1 MAVFVHVFFFNPL
14 KTDCFIIKEGKY
26 PNICYNGFLIPLA
39 SDNISFYKTLPRN
52 MYVKTPLFVADLLF
66 KRPICDKVPL
76 LLFIALPGSKEN
88 RQKGWGIAESLKFP
102 KKNFFLAFSPHKRK
116 LAAVSNFSVTSCLL
130 KALETE

>member
-52 MYVKTPLFVADLLF
+52 MYVRTPLFVADLLF

-88 RQKGWGIAESLKFP
+88 RQKRWGIAESLKFP
-102 KKNFFLAFSPHKRK
+102 KKNFFLAFSRDKKKYRCSVEFQCYK
-116 LAAVSNFSVTSCLL
+116 LFVKGT
-130 KALETE
+130 

>member
-1 MAVFVHVFFFNPL
+1 MAVFVHLFFFNPL
-14 KTDCFIIKEGKY
+14 KIDCFIIKEGRY

-52 MYVKTPLFVADLLF
+52 MYVKTLLFVADLLF

-88 RQKGWGIAESLKFP
+88 RPKG
-102 KKNFFLAFSPHKRK
+102 
-116 LAAVSNFSVTSCLL
+116 
-130 KALETE
+130 